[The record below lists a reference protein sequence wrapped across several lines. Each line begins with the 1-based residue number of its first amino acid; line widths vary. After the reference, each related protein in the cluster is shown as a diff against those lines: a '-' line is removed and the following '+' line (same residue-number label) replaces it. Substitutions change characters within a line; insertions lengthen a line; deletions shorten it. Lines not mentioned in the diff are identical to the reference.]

1 MDRSEG
7 LISMNVVKLIT
18 DKLSSSIENKGLASL
33 VVSGGS
39 SPIKVFDEL
48 SNFDLPWSKVQV
60 TLVDDRL
67 VEPENKNSNQKL
79 ISDYFLKSKAKV
91 AQFFPLTNDLI
102 TKTNNFKLPFDV
114 NLLGMGED
122 GHFASLFPSMIDDFD
137 AFNIKA
143 KFKVFETSSQGDPF
157 LPRVTMNLSLILNS
171 EMIILLVK
179 GEKKINVL
187 NEAYNNKKLPI
198 HYLLKNRR
206 ENLFIEKIDE

>member
-171 EMIILLVK
+171 DMIILLVK
-179 GEKKINVL
+179 GKKKINVF

-206 ENLFIEKIDE
+206 ENLFIEKIDG

>member
-18 DKLSSSIENKGLASL
+18 NKLSSSIEKKGLASL

-102 TKTNNFKLPFDV
+102 IKTNNFKLPFDV

-187 NEAYNNKKLPI
+187 SEAYNNKKLPI

>member
-1 MDRSEG
+1 
-7 LISMNVVKLIT
+7 
-18 DKLSSSIENKGLASL
+18 
-33 VVSGGS
+33 
-39 SPIKVFDEL
+39 
-48 SNFDLPWSKVQV
+48 
-60 TLVDDRL
+60 
-67 VEPENKNSNQKL
+67 
-79 ISDYFLKSKAKV
+79 
-91 AQFFPLTNDLI
+91 
-102 TKTNNFKLPFDV
+102 
-114 NLLGMGED
+114 MGED

-179 GEKKINVL
+179 GEKKIKVL

>member
-7 LISMNVVKLIT
+7 LISMNIVKLIT
-18 DKLSSSIENKGLASL
+18 DKLSSSIEKKGLASL

-187 NEAYNNKKLPI
+187 SEAYNNKKLPI

-206 ENLFIEKIDE
+206 ENLFIEKIDG

>member
-1 MDRSEG
+1 MDRSER
-7 LISMNVVKLIT
+7 LISMNIVKLIT
-18 DKLSSSIENKGLASL
+18 DKLSSSIEKKGLASL

-102 TKTNNFKLPFDV
+102 IKTNNFKLPFDV

-187 NEAYNNKKLPI
+187 SEAYNNKKLPI

>member
-79 ISDYFLKSKAKV
+79 ISDYLLKSKAKV

-206 ENLFIEKIDE
+206 ENLFIEKIDG

>member
-7 LISMNVVKLIT
+7 LISMNVIKLIT
-18 DKLSSSIENKGLASL
+18 DKLSSSIEKKGIASL

-91 AQFFPLTNDLI
+91 AQFFPLTNDLT

-122 GHFASLFPSMIDDFD
+122 GHFASLFPSMINDFD

-157 LPRVTMNLSLILNS
+157 LPRITMNLSLILNS

-179 GEKKINVL
+179 GKKKINVL

-206 ENLFIEKIDE
+206 ENLLIEKIDE

>member
-7 LISMNVVKLIT
+7 LISMNIVKLIT
-18 DKLSSSIENKGLASL
+18 DKLSSSIEKKGLASL

-179 GEKKINVL
+179 GEKKINVF

-206 ENLFIEKIDE
+206 ENLFIEKIDG

>member
-7 LISMNVVKLIT
+7 LISMNIVKLIT
-18 DKLSSSIENKGLASL
+18 DKLSSSIEKKGLASL

-102 TKTNNFKLPFDV
+102 IKTNNFKLPFDV

-206 ENLFIEKIDE
+206 ENLFIEKIDG

>member
-7 LISMNVVKLIT
+7 LISMNVIKLIT
-18 DKLSSSIENKGLASL
+18 DKLSSSIEKKGIASL

-143 KFKVFETSSQGDPF
+143 KFKVIETSSQGDPF

-179 GEKKINVL
+179 GEKKINVF